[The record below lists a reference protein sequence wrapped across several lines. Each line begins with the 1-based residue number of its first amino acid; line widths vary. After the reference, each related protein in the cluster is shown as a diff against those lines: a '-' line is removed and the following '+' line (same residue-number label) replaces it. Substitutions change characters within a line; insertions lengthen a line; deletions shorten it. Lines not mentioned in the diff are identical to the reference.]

1 MSKEIQIRILQACSR
16 FIARKLEPVTK
27 RIDELALSIK
37 SLSLT
42 PGPQGER
49 GNDGIDGKDGKDGRD
64 GKDGIS
70 PAPEAVA
77 KALEGE
83 FAKWALDFER
93 RAQSLFQRAIENMP
107 TPENGKDGR
116 DGVGID
122 AMEIERDAGR
132 VIHRWMNNGEVMKE
146 FETREHFDRGVWRET
161 EQYYA
166 MNGVTFSGSYWIAQ
180 KDNPENKPGEG
191 DGWRLAV
198 KKGRDGKRVEK

>member
-93 RAQSLFQRAIENMP
+93 RAQSLFQRASENMP
-107 TPENGKDGR
+107 TPEHGKDVSG
-116 DGVGID
+116 GVG
-122 AMEIERDAGR
+122 
-132 VIHRWMNNGEVMKE
+132 
-146 FETREHFDRGVWRET
+146 
-161 EQYYA
+161 
-166 MNGVTFSGSYWIAQ
+166 SS
-180 KDNPENKPGEG
+180 
-191 DGWRLAV
+191 
-198 KKGRDGKRVEK
+198 